1 MCIHYQGSFC
11 VVRADSTHGSKRKM
25 FSHYHFRILFA
36 SKQSKQGCVLLT
48 LSGLILL
55 TYASHLTGQHLVH
68 SHAHPSQPSRWV
80 RRGHCLLLRGGD
92 GEVLKRGAESPGPS
106 FLGNR
111 AGTQTLARG
120 SPGLNRLSVFCSSAF
135 LVFRTGLL
143 KHPVPEGHALQK
155 ILERTLTEI

>member
-80 RRGHCLLLRGGD
+80 RRGGWWAWQRPAAWGQSSREGGRSAHLAADPWVGDLGQEGIWMGPEHHLPPPPSLLW
-92 GEVLKRGAESPGPS
+92 
-106 FLGNR
+106 
-111 AGTQTLARG
+111 
-120 SPGLNRLSVFCSSAF
+120 
-135 LVFRTGLL
+135 GLL
-143 KHPVPEGHALQK
+143 
-155 ILERTLTEI
+155 